1 LTDAPALPGE
11 VTDVGYTPAQTLTYE
26 QWEFGFDFLRSVN
39 RSVMWYLGDMIN
51 YGEKKWGDKYTQAMD
66 ASNYDYDTCYRAAYV
81 ASKFPQDRRRADL
94 SWNHHRALVDL
105 GPERQ
110 DVLLEHASDEGL
122 SVQGLKDLRK
132 DLEKKFNVPAEIY
145 RLGNKTRAKI
155 RQLFDDGVEVGETS
169 HWNEEISAVRG
180 TRWLKMEVAVT
191 LVDEF
196 DAPVGT
202 PELSERL
209 ERIEESPQKE
219 PVPESPPQQ
228 EA

>member
-1 LTDAPALPGE
+1 
-11 VTDVGYTPAQTLTYE
+11 
-26 QWEFGFDFLRSVN
+26 
-39 RSVMWYLGDMIN
+39 MWYLGDMIN

-209 ERIEESPQKE
+209 GRIEESPQKE

>member
-1 LTDAPALPGE
+1 MTDAPALPGE

-26 QWEFGFDFLRSVN
+26 QWEFGFDFLRNVN

-51 YGEKKWGDKYTQAMD
+51 YGEKKWGDKYTQAM
-66 ASNYDYDTCYRAAYV
+66 
-81 ASKFPQDRRRADL
+81 
-94 SWNHHRALVDL
+94 
-105 GPERQ
+105 
-110 DVLLEHASDEGL
+110 HASDEGL

-209 ERIEESPQKE
+209 EQIEESPPQE
-219 PVPESPPQQ
+219 PEPS
-228 EA
+228 A